1 MEQILW
7 PTNSI
12 PLRKNMRVPAKSV
25 HALDQNKFGNLQ
37 PMKPGTKLHAGKSS
51 YKTNTAQVDRSI
63 RAGSKAR
70 RPTSGRSHPTAKTGV
85 AKCTARSHGTD
96 SPYRQRLLPTAPNRS
111 NPIDVITISDD
122 SEDESGPD
130 DFELR
135 SEYGDHLSAVNGDDK
150 IDHQGGKRSTS
161 SEHISW

>member
-1 MEQILW
+1 
-7 PTNSI
+7 
-12 PLRKNMRVPAKSV
+12 MRVPVKSV
-25 HALDQNKFGNLQ
+25 HGLHQNKFGN
-37 PMKPGTKLHAGKSS
+37 MKPFKPSTKLHAENFS
-51 YKTNTAQVDRSI
+51 YKINKAQVDPSI
-63 RAGSKAR
+63 GAGSKAR
-70 RPTSGRSHPTAKTGV
+70 RLASGRSHPAAKTGV
-85 AKCTARSHGTD
+85 AECAAHSHGAD
-96 SPYRQRLLPTAPNRS
+96 SPHRQRLLPTAPNRP

-130 DFELR
+130 DFDLR